1 MFAVAADCER
11 HELRYTAETVQFF
24 GVFKLQGHYIDR
36 LAELNMPTLD
46 YLLEQSQTTVADLAK
61 ASGLEAPRVQ
71 AIVDGR
77 WTPSPDERQ
86 AIATALG
93 MPVENVAF
101 GHNMNARNIR
111 FHRFGLKEDFNAS
124 GDEQRE

>member
-1 MFAVAADCER
+1 MGMGAESSCRMLSVQAARTKIRE
-11 HELRYTAETVQFF
+11 EL
-24 GVFKLQGHYIDR
+24 LPLLDHL
-36 LAELNMPTLD
+36 LAERNMPTLD

-93 MPVENVAF
+93 MPVEQVAF